1 MGADMTP
8 PDQTH
13 RTVAALK
20 VFSFCNAMLF
30 VLPVIVLYYKDRI
43 GLDFQDFLIGEAIFA
58 ATVFAM
64 EVPTGW
70 FADVFGR
77 RKSLMA
83 GTFVAM
89 LGFVVLRFAD
99 SFLDIAMANIVLGVG
114 IALNSGCVSALMYDV
129 LAQAGRTGDYARFEG
144 ARHGTGL
151 FGIGFSAAIGGVL
164 FQISPTL
171 PLDLDIAIRAV
182 ALGALFFVAEP
193 ALHIQSGPRKHPLR
207 DMLDTMHFAMRGHR
221 EVAQI
226 LILMAVVFCTTKIF
240 LWAQQA
246 LVDRIGLS
254 PGVYGAMIAGMYLVG
269 GIIGHVNHR
278 LNFSGGAG
286 FLRLALILLSVL
298 ALAAATLQ
306 SVAGLVCLMLAM
318 LVWGCGMPQVTES
331 INHLVGPARRATIL
345 STGNFMIQILF
356 SATSPVFGSVSRHQG
371 IDQALLWTAGT
382 LALLWAASSLRH
394 AYRSNSTSTGT

>member
-8 PDQTH
+8 QDQTQ
-13 RTVAALK
+13 RTIAALK

-30 VLPVIVLYYKDRI
+30 VLPVIFLYYKDRI
-43 GLDFQDFLIGEAIFA
+43 GLDFQDFLIGEAVFA

-83 GTFVAM
+83 GTFIAL
-89 LGFVVLRFAD
+89 LGFIVLRFAD
-99 SFLDIAMANIVLGVG
+99 SFIDIAAANAVLGVG
-114 IALNSGCVSALMYDV
+114 YALNSGCVSALMYDV
-129 LAQAGRTGDYARFEG
+129 LAKAGRTGDYARLEG
-144 ARHGTGL
+144 ARHGVGL
-151 FGIGFSAAIGGVL
+151 YGIGFSSAAGGFL

-171 PLDLDIAIRAV
+171 PLDLDIVIRAA
-182 ALGALFFVAEP
+182 ALAALFFITEP
-193 ALHIQSGPRKHPLR
+193 ALHLQAGPRKHPLR
-207 DMLDTMHFAMRGHR
+207 DMMDTMHYAMRGHR

-226 LILMAVVFCTTKIF
+226 LVLMAVVFCTTKIF

-246 LVDRIGLS
+246 LVERIDLSTGL
-254 PGVYGAMIAGMYLVG
+254 YGAMIAAMYLIG
-269 GIIGHVNHR
+269 GSIGHVNHR

-286 FLRLALILLSVL
+286 FLRLALIVL
-298 ALAAATLQ
+298 ALLALL
-306 SVAGLVCLMLAM
+306 AGLMPSGIGLACLMLAM

-331 INHLVGPARRATIL
+331 INHLVGSERRATIL

-356 SATSPVFGSVSRHQG
+356 SATSPVFGTVSRHQG
-371 IDQALLWTAGT
+371 IDQALLWTAAV
-382 LALLWAASSLRH
+382 LALVWAGASLRH